1 MTFDNIIQ
9 DIAAISALLFVSFLI
24 REKVS
29 FFRKCF
35 IPVSLIAG
43 ILGLILGPQVLG
55 SVSPVYIHYSDGIPQ
70 WTNFLFCF
78 IFSTSFLGTTSGKFG
93 RDVASTTFITG
104 SIHMAQIVGGI
115 GIAWGLS
122 QIMGNLSY
130 QMGLL
135 PVAGFYGGHGSA
147 GIMGASFEAEGW
159 AEATGIAM
167 TYATIGMFAAVLGGM
182 AIINYGAKKG
192 LTLRKMDSEVLKS
205 NMSGGILEEKER
217 KPMAIAISDSS
228 AIDPM
233 AFQIMIVGSVIAVS
247 YLLRIGLIEVFPFW
261 TKVPLHTMCLLL
273 GAIIGQMVS
282 KTKYNQYIDRKS
294 MKRISGVA
302 LEYVIAAAVASIK
315 LSVLATYF
323 VPIVISSIVLCA
335 VTAILAI
342 YLSKKWYGEN
352 WFELALGAYGQ
363 CTGSLATGL
372 LLIKVLDPDGNTLA
386 SESVSGSST
395 VGTCFQLPY
404 TTMGPMVLMAS
415 PTIFMW
421 GSTGL
426 LLAFLIGGFILFGI
440 HRKENKI

>member
-9 DIAAISALLFVSFLI
+9 DIAAISTLLFVSFFI

-29 FFRKCF
+29 FFRKYF

-43 ILGLILGPQVLG
+43 ILGLLLGPQVLG
-55 SVSPVYIHYSDGIPQ
+55 SVSPIYIHFSDSMLQ

-78 IFSTSFLGTTSGKFG
+78 IFATSFLGTTSGKFG

-104 SIHMAQIVGGI
+104 SIHMMQIVFGI
-115 GIAWGLS
+115 GIAWVLS
-122 QIMGNLSY
+122 KTLSNLSY
-130 QMGLL
+130 EMGLL
-135 PVAGFYGGHGSA
+135 PVSGFYGGHGSA

-159 AEATGIAM
+159 VEATGIAM
-167 TYATIGMFAAVLGGM
+167 TYATVGMFAAVLGGM

-192 LTLRKMDSEVLKS
+192 FTLRKMDSEALKS

-233 AFQIMIVGSVIAVS
+233 AFQFMIVGTVIAIS
-247 YLLRIGLIEVFPFW
+247 YLLRISIIKVFPFW

-273 GAIIGQMVS
+273 GALIGQVVS

-294 MKRISGVA
+294 MKRISGMA
-302 LEYVIAAAVASIK
+302 LEYVVAASVATIK

-323 VPIVISSIVLCA
+323 VPIIITSLILCA
-335 VTAILAI
+335 VTAVLAL

-352 WFELALGAYGQ
+352 WFEVALGAYGQ

-372 LLIKVLDPDGNTLA
+372 LLIKVLDPNGETLA

-404 TTMGPMVLMAS
+404 TTMGPIFLMAS
-415 PTIFMW
+415 PAIFMW
-421 GSTGL
+421 GTTGL
-426 LLAFLIGGFILFGI
+426 LVAFLIGGFVLFGT
-440 HRKENKI
+440 HRKGK